1 MPMIP
6 LRRLSRRNHGE
17 TVKYRIAL
25 VRCFS
30 AVVGFSLI
38 GACRARE
45 LDSARQTRL
54 VVWKPTDSAPLGST
68 DSTLAPPCTGTKDD
82 SDPIPFTVVDLG
94 PAVATDI
101 PVIKGPEGRA
111 VVATSVEW
119 TRVWDVLT
127 DSIPLPTV
135 NLRDSVVLIAATRQY
150 SSGPIHLTFERVRLC
165 RGRSE
170 IVAQLRV
177 HAKTASNDY
186 PARALTAIELSR
198 QAVAGRSVRFVDL
211 LPGEVE
217 R

>member
-1 MPMIP
+1 MIP
-6 LRRLSRRNHGE
+6 LHPLSLRSRGDMA
-17 TVKYRIAL
+17 KYAIAL
-25 VRCFS
+25 VRSLS
-30 AVVGFSLI
+30 AVVSLSLI
-38 GACRARE
+38 VACRARE
-45 LDSARQTRL
+45 PEAGLQTRS
-54 VVWKPTDSAPLGST
+54 VAWRMADSAPLGSA
-68 DSTLAPPCTGTKDD
+68 DSTSAPPCTGTKDD

-101 PVIKGPEGRA
+101 PVINGPEGRA
-111 VVATSVEW
+111 VVATSAEW

-135 NLRDSVVLIAATRQY
+135 NLHDSVVLIAATQQY
-150 SSGPIHLTFERVRLC
+150 SSGPVHLRFERVRLC